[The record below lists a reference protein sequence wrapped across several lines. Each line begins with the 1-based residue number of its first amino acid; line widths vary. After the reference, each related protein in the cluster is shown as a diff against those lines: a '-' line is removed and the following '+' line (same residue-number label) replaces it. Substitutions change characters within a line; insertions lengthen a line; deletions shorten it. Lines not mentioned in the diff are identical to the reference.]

1 MSLLGLLCFLVA
13 ALDLTTALLG
23 IHFTAVGWSPLVFM
37 LLGGLFFALESLQQ
51 SDRPHA

>member
-1 MSLLGLLCFLVA
+1 VSLLGLLCFLFA
-13 ALDLTTALLG
+13 ALDVVSSLLG
-23 IHFTAVGWSPLVFM
+23 LHLTSVSGSPLVFM

>member
-1 MSLLGLLCFLVA
+1 MSLLGLLCFLLA
-13 ALDLTTALLG
+13 ALDVVSSLLG
-23 IHFTAVGWSPLVFM
+23 LHLTSVSWSPLVFM